1 MLLAIINAANGLHLA
16 RLRLPL
22 SKVVVAGDVHAEL
35 QGVPGGFV
43 TVTLI
48 KNNVQAAL
56 CMHP

>member
-1 MLLAIINAANGLHLA
+1 MLLAIINAVNGLHSA

-22 SKVVVAGDVHAEL
+22 SNVVSGDLHAEL

-43 TVTLI
+43 TVILV

-56 CMHP
+56 YMHL